1 MIDAT
6 GANVAGSSIRV
17 DPRCLPPA
25 IIIERTLARVA
36 GLTQGAEVI
45 KVVGAT
51 VLKRENVVD
60 FLCGRVPAGREA
72 VFAERVG
79 GDVGGADFTPA
90 RAVAGVDLR
99 ITLLLPIVCVFH
111 LRVLLAETFV
121 GELRATRMG
130 ARGRWFDR
138 HRLLLPTGCG
148 EAPRLPCVG
157 SWGFSYFSTTY
168 IIAGRKR

>member
-51 VLKRENVVD
+51 VLKRENVM
-60 FLCGRVPAGREA
+60 
-72 VFAERVG
+72 
-79 GDVGGADFTPA
+79 
-90 RAVAGVDLR
+90 DL
-99 ITLLLPIVCVFH
+99 L
-111 LRVLLAETFV
+111 
-121 GELRATRMG
+121 
-130 ARGRWFDR
+130 DR
-138 HRLLLPTGCG
+138 HIPALL
-148 EAPRLPCVG
+148 
-157 SWGFSYFSTTY
+157 
-168 IIAGRKR
+168 